1 MRRTEA
7 LQGVRMIKFLDI
19 LGRYEALEFNQLE
32 AAELL
37 GVGERTFRRWCQRYE
52 EDGEAGL
59 LDRRLGKASGRR
71 VPVDRADEVEALY
84 RTRYAGF
91 TAKHFHEH
99 LVKDHRFNWSS
110 SCSRRGFWRRPGAA
124 ERIGASVRVGR
135 CPACCCIRTG
145 RGINGLRGSRCS
157 I

>member
-19 LGRYEALEFNQLE
+19 LGRHKALEFDQLE

-59 LDRRLGKASGRR
+59 LAGGWARLPAGEFRLT
-71 VPVDRADEVEALY
+71 V
-84 RTRYAGF
+84 RTRWKRF
-91 TAKHFHEH
+91 TA
-99 LVKDHRFNWSS
+99 RATPA
-110 SCSRRGFWRRPGAA
+110 SRR
-124 ERIGASVRVGR
+124 
-135 CPACCCIRTG
+135 
-145 RGINGLRGSRCS
+145 S
-157 I
+157 IFTSTW